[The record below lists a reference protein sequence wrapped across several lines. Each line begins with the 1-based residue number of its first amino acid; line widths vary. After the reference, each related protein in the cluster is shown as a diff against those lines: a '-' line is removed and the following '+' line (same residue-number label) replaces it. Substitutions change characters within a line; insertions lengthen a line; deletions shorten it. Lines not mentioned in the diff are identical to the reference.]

1 MRGRLVDGKGGGGEG
16 LLYAGEELEWS
27 VPLAQGELYRG
38 EGGQGLPPTALPYC
52 NTQLI
57 KKPRIT
63 PFLCSVSDP
72 DRIRFNQ
79 VSGSGYRRAK

>member
-1 MRGRLVDGKGGGGEG
+1 MIRMLVGRGRLVDGKGGSGGKG

-38 EGGQGLPPTALPYC
+38 EGGQGLSPPALPYC

-57 KKPRIT
+57 KRPGIT
-63 PFLCSVSDP
+63 HSFYGLLIQLVL
-72 DRIRFNQ
+72 
-79 VSGSGYRRAK
+79 